1 MKTELEPQDI
11 EAIAKRVV
19 ELLKPIL
26 SSNGKNSGED
36 TIFDKEALA
45 DYLRVKI
52 KWIYEQTH
60 LKTIPFI
67 KMSNKQL
74 RFKKSHIDKWLDTIE
89 MPATDNP
96 TGIKSLMKV
105 IPKERR

>member
-26 SSNGKNSGED
+26 SNNGKNLSED
-36 TIFDKEALA
+36 IIFNKEGLA
-45 DYLRVKI
+45 DYLKVKI
-52 KWIYEQTH
+52 KWIYEQTS

-67 KMSNKQL
+67 KLGNKQL
-74 RFKKSHIDKWLDTIE
+74 RFKKSRIDKWLDTIE

-96 TGIKSLMKV
+96 TGIKRLMK
-105 IPKERR
+105 RG

>member
-26 SSNGKNSGED
+26 SNNGKNLSED
-36 TIFDKEALA
+36 IIFNKEGLA
-45 DYLRVKI
+45 DYLKVKI
-52 KWIYEQTH
+52 KWIYEQTS

-67 KMSNKQL
+67 KLGNKQL
-74 RFKKSHIDKWLDTIE
+74 RFKKSHIDKWLDIIE

-96 TGIKSLMKV
+96 TGIKSLMK
-105 IPKERR
+105 RG